1 MISNLYGNPHSSS
14 DPAKLS
20 GHVVDHVREKALR
33 FFGADPA
40 HFDLIFT
47 ANATAAIKIVAEGFR
62 DLAIGDLAVASS
74 TSRSFWYGYHIDS
87 HTSLV
92 GVREYTSGNFHCFSS
107 DEEVETWLDGSPA
120 SASLLNGGDLPG
132 LFAYPGQ
139 SNMTGKRQ
147 ALSWTGQLRSS
158 SNSCH
163 QNIYSLLDAAALA
176 TTSPLDFVFTDPQS
190 APDFTALS
198 FYKIFGF
205 PDLGALIVRKNSGHM
220 LSSRYEHPLH
230 KSYNE

>member
-20 GHVVDHVREKALR
+20 GHVVDSVREKALR
-33 FFGADPA
+33 FFGADPE

-47 ANATAAIKIVAEGFR
+47 ANATAAVKIVAESFR

-74 TSRSFWYGYHIDS
+74 TPRSFWYGYHKDC

-92 GVREYTSGNFHCFSS
+92 GLREYTSGNFHCFSS
-107 DEEVETWLDGSPA
+107 DKEVEGWLDECPS
-120 SASLLNGGDLPG
+120 SYSLLNGGDLPG

-139 SNMTGKRQ
+139 SNMTGRRLP
-147 ALSWTGQLRSS
+147 LSWTGQLRSS
-158 SNSCH
+158 SKSWH
-163 QNIYSLLDAAALA
+163 QNVYSLLDAAALA
-176 TTSPLDFVFTDPQS
+176 TTSPLNFADPES

-205 PDLGALIVRKNSGHM
+205 PDLGALIVRKDSGHI
-220 LSSRYEHPLH
+220 LSWR
-230 KSYNE
+230 